1 MPVLE
6 IDLPWYHRKFFR
18 RVLTGFLP
26 LLGYVLVWTHPSR
39 SHRWKLVSTLLVT
52 AYLLLW
58 TAALFA
64 LALQIGWIALD
75 WYGGD
80 FPRVVR
86 RRFGPNYVLLL
97 QDRSLKAPR
106 SGLAAATNRFTAL
119 TPYWTDLR
127 GPGRQGH
134 YDETPIR
141 TRWPSR
147 GLPELW
153 RQPCGGG
160 YASFIVAEGLAITLE
175 QRLDDEA
182 LVAYSL
188 ETGLE
193 VWKHSYPARFEE
205 WMSGEGPRATPVYMK
220 GFVFSLGATGELYCL
235 GARRGTPVWH
245 RNVLQDAGTQNL
257 HYGLAASPLVV
268 GELLLVPAGGP
279 SQAGSLLAYDTLT
292 GQLLWRA
299 IPDSMSY
306 ASPVLATLDG
316 TAQVLLVTAS
326 RVLGFDPSTQTILW
340 EAPWEVRHGNAIC
353 PPVIVDE
360 SSFFLGAGYGKGG
373 ALFRVRQS
381 DGRWHVETVWQ
392 NRHLRTKF
400 NPAVC
405 VEGSLYGLDEGV
417 LVCVEAQ
424 TGRPRWRGPRVGYGQ
439 LLAAGRH
446 LLVLGGTG
454 KLLLVEANPHQYRQI
469 NTLQA
474 LTGKT
479 WNIPALAH
487 GLLLV
492 RNSAEMACYQ
502 ISLPRL

>member
-1 MPVLE
+1 MLE

-26 LLGYVLVWTHPSR
+26 LLGYVLVWAHPIRSR
-39 SHRWKLVSTLLVT
+39 RWKVVSTLLVT
-52 AYLLLW
+52 GYLLVW

-80 FPRVVR
+80 IPRVVH
-86 RRFGPNYVLLL
+86 RRFGPNYVLLE
-97 QDRSLKAPR
+97 QDRNLKAPR
-106 SGLAAATNRFTAL
+106 SGLAAGTNQFSAL
-119 TPYWTDLR
+119 PPYWTDFR
-127 GPGRQGH
+127 GPGRQGR

-141 TRWPSR
+141 VRWPSR

-160 YASFIVAEGLAITLE
+160 YASFIVADGLAITLE

-182 LVAYSL
+182 VVAYSL

-193 VWKHSYPARFEE
+193 VWKHSYPARFDE
-205 WMSGEGPRATPVYMK
+205 WMSGEGPRATPVYRRGMIL
-220 GFVFSLGATGELYCL
+220 SLGATGELYCL
-235 GARRGTPVWH
+235 GIRRGTPVWH
-245 RNVLQDAGTQNL
+245 RNVLDDAGTENL
-257 HYGLAASPLVV
+257 RYGLAASPLIV
-268 GELLLVPAGGP
+268 GDLLLVPAGGATK
-279 SQAGSLLAYDTLT
+279 QGSLLAYDTLT
-292 GQLLWRA
+292 GELLWRA
-299 IPDSMSY
+299 IPDAMTY

-316 TAQVLLVTAS
+316 REQVLLVTAS
-326 RVLGFDPSTQTILW
+326 RVLGFEPTEQRVLW
-340 EAPWEVRHGNAIC
+340 EAPWKVRDGNATC

-360 SSFFLGAGYGKGG
+360 SSFFLGAGYGQGG
-373 ALFRVRQS
+373 ALFRVRQT
-381 DGRWHVETVWQ
+381 DGQWQVETVWH

-405 VEGSLYGLDEGV
+405 VNGFLYGLDEGV
-417 LVCVEAQ
+417 LVCVDAR
-424 TGRPRWRGPRVGYGQ
+424 TGELRWRGPRVGYGQ

-454 KLLLVEANPHQYRQI
+454 ELLLVEANPERYRRV
-469 NTLQA
+469 NGLRA

-479 WNIPALAH
+479 WNVPALAH

-492 RNSAEMACYQ
+492 RNSAEMACYDLR
-502 ISLPRL
+502 LPKL